1 MSKLTEMLDKYR
13 KSGSIGMKVGI
24 MADKTY
30 PGEEGQPPIKVAH
43 VGWINDQGAPH
54 KHIPSRPFFR
64 ETVFRNQAVIPQMV
78 ASLLKNNDPEAVLR
92 LVGEHMVGEFTDAV
106 MTWKDP
112 PNAQS
117 TIDAKGYDAP
127 LRANDKQLRN
137 SFSYEIEE

>member
-13 KSGSIGMKVGI
+13 NGGSLGMKVGI
-24 MADKTY
+24 MGDKTY
-30 PGEEGQPPIKVAH
+30 PDGMKVAH

-54 KHIPSRPFFR
+54 AHIPSRPFFR
-64 ETVFRNQAVIPQMV
+64 ETVFRNKAVIPQMV
-78 ASLLKNNDPEAVLR
+78 ASLLRNNEPETVLR

-127 LRANDKQLRN
+127 LRANDKLLRN

>member
-1 MSKLTEMLDKYR
+1 MSKLTDMLDKYR

-30 PGEEGQPPIKVAH
+30 PDGMKVAH

-54 KHIPSRPFFR
+54 AHIPSRPFFR
-64 ETVFRNQAVIPQMV
+64 ETVFRNQAVIPKMV
-78 ASLLKNNDPEAVLR
+78 AALLKNNEPDAVLR
-92 LVGEHMVGEFTDAV
+92 LVGEHMVGEFTDTV

>member
-1 MSKLTEMLDKYR
+1 MSKLTDMLDKYR

-30 PGEEGQPPIKVAH
+30 PDGMKVAH

-54 KHIPSRPFFR
+54 AHIPARPFFR
-64 ETVFRNQAVIPQMV
+64 ETVFRNQAVIPKMV
-78 ASLLKNNDPEAVLR
+78 AALLKNNEPETVLR

-127 LRANDKQLRN
+127 LRANDKLLRN

>member
-13 KSGSIGMKVGI
+13 KSGSIGIKVGI

-30 PGEEGQPPIKVAH
+30 PDGMKVAH

-64 ETVFRNQAVIPQMV
+64 ETVFRNQAVIPKMV
-78 ASLLKNNDPEAVLR
+78 ASLLKNNDPETVLR

>member
-13 KSGSIGMKVGI
+13 KSGSLGMKVGI
-24 MADKTY
+24 MGDKTY
-30 PGEEGQPPIKVAH
+30 PDGMKVAH

-54 KHIPSRPFFR
+54 AHIPSRPFFR
-64 ETVFRNQAVIPQMV
+64 ETVFRNQAVIPKMV
-78 ASLLKNNDPEAVLR
+78 AALLKNNEPETVLR

-127 LRANDKQLRN
+127 LRANDKLLRN

>member
-13 KSGSIGMKVGI
+13 KSGSLGMKVGI

-30 PGEEGQPPIKVAH
+30 PDGMKVAH

-54 KHIPSRPFFR
+54 AHIPSRPFFR
-64 ETVFRNQAVIPQMV
+64 ETVFRNQAVIPQMA
-78 ASLLKNNDPEAVLR
+78 ASLLRNNEPETVLR

-112 PNAQS
+112 PNEQS

-127 LRANDKQLRN
+127 LRANDKLLRN
-137 SFSYEIEE
+137 SFSYEIDQ

>member
-1 MSKLTEMLDKYR
+1 MSKLTDMLDKYR

-30 PGEEGQPPIKVAH
+30 PDGMKVAH

-54 KHIPSRPFFR
+54 AHIPARPFFR
-64 ETVFRNQAVIPQMV
+64 ETVFRNQAVIPKMV
-78 ASLLKNNDPEAVLR
+78 AALLKNNEPETVLR

-127 LRANDKQLRN
+127 LRANDKLLRN
-137 SFSYEIEE
+137 SFSYEIDQ

>member
-13 KSGSIGMKVGI
+13 KSGSLGMKVGI
-24 MADKTY
+24 MGDKTY
-30 PGEEGQPPIKVAH
+30 PDGMKVAH

-54 KHIPSRPFFR
+54 AHIPSRPFFR
-64 ETVFRNQAVIPQMV
+64 ETVFRNQAVIPKMV
-78 ASLLKNNDPEAVLR
+78 AALLKNNEPETVLR

-127 LRANDKQLRN
+127 LRANDKLLRN
-137 SFSYEIEE
+137 SFSYEIDQ

>member
-1 MSKLTEMLDKYR
+1 MSKLTDMLDKYR
-13 KSGSIGMKVGI
+13 KSGSLGMKVGI

-30 PGEEGQPPIKVAH
+30 PDGMKVAH

-78 ASLLKNNDPEAVLR
+78 ASLLKSNDPETVLR

-127 LRANDKQLRN
+127 LRANDKLLRN

>member
-1 MSKLTEMLDKYR
+1 MSKLTDMLDKYR
-13 KSGSIGMKVGI
+13 KSGSIGMKAGI

-30 PGEEGQPPIKVAH
+30 PDGMKVAH

-54 KHIPSRPFFR
+54 AHIPSRPFFR
-64 ETVFRNQAVIPQMV
+64 ETVFRNQAVIPKMV
-78 ASLLKNNDPEAVLR
+78 AALLKNNEPDAVLR

>member
-1 MSKLTEMLDKYR
+1 MSKLTDMLDKYR

-30 PGEEGQPPIKVAH
+30 PDGMKVAH

-54 KHIPSRPFFR
+54 AHIPSRPFFR
-64 ETVFRNQAVIPQMV
+64 ETVFRNQAVIPKMV
-78 ASLLKNNDPEAVLR
+78 AALLKNNEPETVLR

-117 TIDAKGYDAP
+117 TIGAKGYDAP
-127 LRANDKQLRN
+127 LRANDKLLRN

>member
-1 MSKLTEMLDKYR
+1 MSKLTDMLDKYR

-30 PGEEGQPPIKVAH
+30 PDGMKVAH

-54 KHIPSRPFFR
+54 AHIPSRPFFR
-64 ETVFRNQAVIPQMV
+64 ETVFRNQAVIPKMV
-78 ASLLKNNDPEAVLR
+78 AALLKNNEPETVLR

-137 SFSYEIEE
+137 SFSYEIEQ

>member
-1 MSKLTEMLDKYR
+1 MSKLTDMLDKYR

-30 PGEEGQPPIKVAH
+30 PDGMKVAH

-54 KHIPSRPFFR
+54 AHIPSRPFFR
-64 ETVFRNQAVIPQMV
+64 ETVFRNQAVIPKMV
-78 ASLLKNNDPEAVLR
+78 AALLKNNEPDTVLR

-127 LRANDKQLRN
+127 LRANDKLLRN

>member
-13 KSGSIGMKVGI
+13 KGGSLGMKVGI
-24 MADKTY
+24 MGDKTY
-30 PGEEGQPPIKVAH
+30 PDGMKVAH

-54 KHIPSRPFFR
+54 AHIPSRPFFR
-64 ETVFRNQAVIPQMV
+64 ETVFRNQAVIPKMV
-78 ASLLKNNDPEAVLR
+78 AALLKNNDPETVLR

-117 TIDAKGYDAP
+117 TIDQKGFDSP
-127 LRANDKQLRN
+127 LRANDKLLRN
-137 SFSYEIEE
+137 SFSYEIES

>member
-13 KSGSIGMKVGI
+13 KSGSLGMKVGI
-24 MADKTY
+24 MGDKTY
-30 PGEEGQPPIKVAH
+30 PDGMKVAH

-54 KHIPSRPFFR
+54 AHIPSRPFFR
-64 ETVFRNQAVIPQMV
+64 ETVFRNQAVIPKMV
-78 ASLLKNNDPEAVLR
+78 AALLKNNEPETVLR

-127 LRANDKQLRN
+127 LRANDKLLRN
-137 SFSYEIEE
+137 SFSYEIEQ

>member
-1 MSKLTEMLDKYR
+1 MSKLTDMLDKYR

-30 PGEEGQPPIKVAH
+30 PDGMKVAH

-54 KHIPSRPFFR
+54 AHIPSRPFFR
-64 ETVFRNQAVIPQMV
+64 ETVFRNQAVIPKMV
-78 ASLLKNNDPEAVLR
+78 AALLKNNEPDAVLR
-92 LVGEHMVGEFTDAV
+92 LVGEHMVGEFTDTV

-127 LRANDKQLRN
+127 LRANDKLLRN

>member
-13 KSGSIGMKVGI
+13 KEKKTTLKVGI
-24 MADKTY
+24 MGNKTY
-30 PGEEGQPPIKVAH
+30 PDGMKVAH

-54 KHIPSRPFFR
+54 AHIPSRPFFR
-64 ETVFRNQAVIPQMV
+64 ETVFRNQAVIPKMV
-78 ASLLKNNDPEAVLR
+78 AALLKNNEPETVLR

-127 LRANDKQLRN
+127 LRANDKLLRN